1 MLHKSDNESHVHGV
15 FELPHRRLGPDEES
29 AIKSE
34 APGTVTI
41 KNGGRKESSMTGY
54 REILRWGSLNY
65 SQCAIAQANSRG

>member
-34 APGTVTI
+34 EQETVTI
-41 KNGGRKESSMTGY
+41 KNGGGIVNDR
-54 REILRWGSLNY
+54 L
-65 SQCAIAQANSRG
+65 SRDTEMGQSEL